1 MEKISASKKKVRVS
15 KAQQNKNYIAKL
27 KSTGKSE
34 EYKKKRAAST
44 KLYRRKKKNEENQ
57 MPQTT
62 ISSVLEKRREN
73 IRQRVQKFREKM
85 RTGEKRSRSV
95 LSDTQLTGYN
105 CSQTFGKAVR
115 KAERALPQS
124 PTKRKAVLTKIF
136 SNVREA
142 NKMDME
148 TSILPPQPQ
157 KKIHQNILMLKKAII
172 AFYERDDISRVSP
185 RVRDVKEYLSES
197 GEKILL
203 PTRHM
208 VLSCREAC
216 ALFNEEQGNSGKD
229 TCGITFFLRHRPDH
243 VKLIKELPHN
253 MCLCSYH
260 ANFIDAVSALHK
272 FVAHVSDY
280 ENGFVLQFLCDIPS
294 MGCWYGECVKYTG
307 ITVPKLTA
315 LVGEADLDMQVSW
328 MKWTKN
334 DGVNRTERRQ
344 KSGKLTDLVA
354 YISGLS
360 AQFLIHSFNKCE
372 QSEVFN
378 VHDRPRALSVNYAVE
393 GLLQVDFA
401 ENFVCENQD
410 EVQSAHWN
418 QRQLSIFTSGLYYNE
433 TFTAKVLVSNNLSH
447 TKDTIV
453 PYLYILFK
461 NLPSTVRILKMWSDG
476 PSSQFKNKYIAALI
490 PHFEEIFGM
499 KIVWNYFATSH
510 GKGCVDGIGATI
522 KTIVRKHVRA
532 RDIVVNNASD
542 FVQAVHMTPSKIMIE
557 EVTSNQIEMINAEL
571 QVVELFSRARP
582 IQNISSAHQ
591 IQVRDNKI
599 ATFKTSRQ
607 GYN

>member
-1 MEKISASKKKVRVS
+1 MLLDTKDYFVKYLVTLYFKKLKLSVFDISYSFKINLRIKKWKKFQHRKKKVRVS

-27 KSTGKSE
+27 KGTGKFE

-44 KLYRRKKKNEENQ
+44 KLYRRKKKNEENE

-105 CSQTFGKAVR
+105 CSHTFGKAVR
-115 KAERALPQS
+115 KAERTLPQS

-148 TSILPPQPQ
+148 TSILPPPPQ

-185 RVRDVKEYLSES
+185 RIRDVKEYLSES

-229 TCGITFFLRHRPDH
+229 TCGITFFPRHRPDH

-294 MGCWYGECVKYTG
+294 MGCWYGECVKCTG

-378 VHDRPRALSVNYAVE
+378 VHDRPRALSVNYAKIKMKSKVHT
-393 GLLQVDFA
+393 GIKGSFQF
-401 ENFVCENQD
+401 
-410 EVQSAHWN
+410 
-418 QRQLSIFTSGLYYNE
+418 LSVAYII
-433 TFTAKVLVSNNLSH
+433 
-447 TKDTIV
+447 TKPSLPRCWYQTIC
-453 PYLYILFK
+453 
-461 NLPSTVRILKMWSDG
+461 
-476 PSSQFKNKYIAALI
+476 
-490 PHFEEIFGM
+490 H
-499 KIVWNYFATSH
+499 
-510 GKGCVDGIGATI
+510 
-522 KTIVRKHVRA
+522 
-532 RDIVVNNASD
+532 
-542 FVQAVHMTPSKIMIE
+542 
-557 EVTSNQIEMINAEL
+557 
-571 QVVELFSRARP
+571 
-582 IQNISSAHQ
+582 IQNTLLFHTCIYCLK
-591 IQVRDNKI
+591 ICQVQLQ
-599 ATFKTSRQ
+599 F
-607 GYN
+607 